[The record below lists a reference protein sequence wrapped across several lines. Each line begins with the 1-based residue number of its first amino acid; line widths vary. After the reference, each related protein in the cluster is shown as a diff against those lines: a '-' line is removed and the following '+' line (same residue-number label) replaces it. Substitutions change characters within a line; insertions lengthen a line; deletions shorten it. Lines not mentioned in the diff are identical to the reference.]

1 VLFELLQHFLEITNN
16 ILPKKKITLQKF
28 PSTEKIFT
36 STIPSV
42 NGDYKS
48 LEKGKN
54 EKHLKHKK
62 KKKTKNRIFFNSLL
76 QTALNPYLQVLF
88 LQT

>member
-1 VLFELLQHFLEITNN
+1 LKN
-16 ILPKKKITLQKF
+16 
-28 PSTEKIFT
+28 T

-54 EKHLKHKK
+54 EKHLKNKK
-62 KKKTKNRIFFNSLL
+62 KKRVKIESFLIPFFK
-76 QTALNPYLQVLF
+76 PP
-88 LQT
+88 